1 MATTCAG
8 RYWLSIVAV
17 GLLATV
23 AHAHDMADPATA
35 LLRNQQEPTRVA
47 ARYVVTV
54 ERASK
59 GQAPNT
65 QQHTWYFYR
74 DAHQVALLKGN
85 VDEVWYR
92 DAQQRISFE
101 RVFHDDARV
110 VDYSTGELATLHVNV
125 DWAALCRLV
134 HPAELAQLKRVSK
147 QGRGLDTQ
155 WHLRGW
161 VGKQRLDVD
170 WLPALDLPKR
180 VTRRVPG
187 VSTVRLQLVAT
198 AQAPQPHWPVVG
210 EKAAHYLHLDAA
222 DFGDMDGEPVVRKS
236 EALDMRLGWRAS
248 HAHD

>member
-1 MATTCAG
+1 MSAIPKPQHESLAS
-8 RYWLSIVAV
+8 LSNEILKDVA
-17 GLLATV
+17 LTQK
-23 AHAHDMADPATA
+23 
-35 LLRNQQEPTRVA
+35 LLRLVNTA
-47 ARYVVTV
+47 AYRHTGGGGISTV
-54 ERASK
+54 SRA
-59 GQAPNT
+59 
-65 QQHTWYFYR
+65 
-74 DAHQVALLKGN
+74 VALLKGN

-125 DWAALCRLV
+125 DWAALSRLV

-187 VSTVRLQLVAT
+187 VSTVRL
-198 AQAPQPHWPVVG
+198 
-210 EKAAHYLHLDAA
+210 
-222 DFGDMDGEPVVRKS
+222 
-236 EALDMRLGWRAS
+236 
-248 HAHD
+248 